1 MQVPQLKSRPMT
13 TAKPQ
18 SAPES
23 AAPLQRPM
31 RADARRNYD
40 KLLAAARDAFT
51 QSGPDAT
58 LDDIARRAGVGP
70 GTLYRHFP
78 TRQDLLE
85 AVYLGEVQEMCRA
98 ADDLA
103 GLPPWDALVAWLRQ
117 YLSFAATKRAVA
129 GELFSYIDRDA
140 KVFRSSREALVG
152 AGDALVRAAQDAGA
166 LRPDTS
172 FGEIG
177 RLVGTIGGMAASD
190 PAELERMFTIV
201 LDGLRYQPS

>member
-1 MQVPQLKSRPMT
+1 
-13 TAKPQ
+13 
-18 SAPES
+18 
-23 AAPLQRPM
+23 M
-31 RADARRNYD
+31 RSP
-40 KLLAAARDAFT
+40 

-117 YLSFAATKRAVA
+117 YLSLRGDQARRRRRARSATSTAMPRCFAPRA
-129 GELFSYIDRDA
+129 R
-140 KVFRSSREALVG
+140 RSSARAT
-152 AGDALVRAAQDAGA
+152 RSCSAAQDAGV

-201 LDGLRYQPS
+201 LDGLRYQPA